1 MFLIILLLLV
11 DNFPQYINDI
21 IFEKKENYW
30 PDHKVLATAK
40 LPLGNISQKASKP
53 STLWYEQNSENLY
66 KARLYQYYSQSDHH

>member
-53 STLWYEQNSENLY
+53 FTL
-66 KARLYQYYSQSDHH
+66 